1 MLTFLSENVGSIAVL
16 AVLLLTVA
24 LVVVVLIRKK
34 RRGGCS
40 CGSGCGACPMARKC
54 HERKPKK

>member
-1 MLTFLSENVGSIAVL
+1 MLTFLSGNVGSFAVL

-24 LVVVVLIRKK
+24 LVVVALIRKK

-40 CGSGCGACPMARKC
+40 CGSGCGACPMAEKC
-54 HERKPKK
+54 HREKK